1 MTLTQIN
8 KAGLDEIA
16 LDHVFTIGASG
27 SSAYTFQG
35 EGLNGTVNNP
45 TLYLTR
51 GKTYRFENGSG
62 GHPIRIQSTSGASG
76 TAYNTGV
83 TNNAGSGTVIVEVQ
97 HDAPDVLYYQ
107 CTSHAAMN
115 GILYITGA
123 LADGGVT
130 TTKLA
135 ANAVTTAKIA
145 DDAITSAK
153 IVSGGVQASNIN
165 SNAVSTGALQSNAV
179 ITAKIAD
186 DAVTN
191 AKIAAGAVS
200 TTELSNSGVSTN
212 KIADDAVTSAKIA
225 AGAVSTTELSNSG
238 VSTDKIADSAVTGA
252 KIASSA
258 ITNTKISTNGIA
270 SSDKIADGIITTAK
284 IAGNAITNAKLA
296 DNAVST
302 ARIADGA
309 VNANKLGSAVV
320 TTAKIEDDAVT
331 IAKLADDAVGTT
343 QISNNAVTG
352 TKLADDAVGTAKI
365 ANNAVQSAQILD
377 GAVGTTKIANNAIT
391 AAKLASGVG
400 GKILQVKSTVKRGT
414 FSTSS
419 NNTERTVTG
428 LNVSITP
435 SSSSNAIIVVV
446 SMNYCTRHTTYKG
459 RIYRGGNLI
468 SSNGTSSGN
477 RQTAVL
483 GLGQTLDDNQTDIA
497 TGMFIDFPQSTS
509 SLSYSV
515 RVINDNGQTI
525 YINRAQNDYNSS
537 VGGRFGSSIVVME
550 VSGLSNSFT

>member
-191 AKIAAGAVS
+191 
-200 TTELSNSGVSTN
+200 
-212 KIADDAVTSAKIA
+212 AKIA